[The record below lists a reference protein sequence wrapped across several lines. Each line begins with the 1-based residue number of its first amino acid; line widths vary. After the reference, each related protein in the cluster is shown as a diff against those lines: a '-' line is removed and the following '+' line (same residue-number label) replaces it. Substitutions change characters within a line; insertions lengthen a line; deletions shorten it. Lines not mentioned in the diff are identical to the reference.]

1 MSQFATAK
9 RDTYINRMNNS
20 DIEYLIPKGKWLFHI
35 TSPNQVKYLELGEIA
50 VWDMTTGGVC
60 YGYAKDWEVSS
71 ELQPI

>member
-9 RDTYINRMNNS
+9 RDTYINRMSNS
-20 DIEYLIPKGKWLFHI
+20 DIEYLIPEGKWLFHI
-35 TSPNQVKYLELGEIA
+35 TSPAQVKYLQPGEIA

-71 ELQPI
+71 GS